1 MERVSVSA
9 RARMRESK
17 VEGEGEGEG
26 GWVEYLSKLPA
37 ASMV

>member
-37 ASMV
+37 APMV